1 MPTWRFWERERKE
14 PAAAPEAAPA
24 PAPGLR
30 LPPPRDRAPAGDPA
44 SRDKLAALR
53 RRREGM
59 RYDLERAE
67 AAHRPEN
74 PWRERIGLLDESLG
88 TIETD
93 LARLEAIRPLPGFPL
108 PAVPIEDVAVTTAEP
123 VTISFRIGPQRFLFS
138 EETDWDQR
146 GGPVVRGDLRQREG
160 DAAAIVPAGTPPDR
174 RDALAAHLAES
185 AIVFAT
191 NLRDRAVDGEP
202 PLPPERPRPTLA
214 DLAEPCP
221 ICGEWREWG
230 GTCETCAARAYQTQL
245 LNAEAVRLA
254 TEREAE
260 EEDRHKWAERLPVAR
275 RRMADTEAEIARIES
290 G

>member
-1 MPTWRFWERERKE
+1 
-14 PAAAPEAAPA
+14 
-24 PAPGLR
+24 
-30 LPPPRDRAPAGDPA
+30 
-44 SRDKLAALR
+44 
-53 RRREGM
+53 
-59 RYDLERAE
+59 
-67 AAHRPEN
+67 
-74 PWRERIGLLDESLG
+74 
-88 TIETD
+88 
-93 LARLEAIRPLPGFPL
+93 
-108 PAVPIEDVAVTTAEP
+108 
-123 VTISFRIGPQRFLFS
+123 
-138 EETDWDQR
+138 
-146 GGPVVRGDLRQREG
+146 
-160 DAAAIVPAGTPPDR
+160 
-174 RDALAAHLAES
+174 LAAHLAES

>member
-14 PAAAPEAAPA
+14 PAAAPEAAAA

-67 AAHRPEN
+67 AAHRPDN

-88 TIETD
+88 TVETD

-174 RDALAAHLAES
+174 RDALAAHLVES

-221 ICGEWREWG
+221 ICGGWREWG